1 MNYLKSFLLTLALLA
16 LVGCAHGNALN
27 KISVGMTKGQV
38 IEELGEPT
46 SVAAQNGMEV
56 MRYDLWKDF
65 WQRSPGDYKSEFFV
79 KIVGG
84 KVESY
89 GRMGDFDST
98 KNPALDLNIRNR

>member
-1 MNYLKSFLLTLALLA
+1 MNYLKSFLFTLTFLA

-27 KISVGMTKGQV
+27 KISVGMTKAQV

-65 WQRSPGDYKSEFFV
+65 WQRSPGNYKSEFFV
-79 KIVGG
+79 KLAGG
-84 KVESY
+84 KVQSY

-98 KNPALDLNIRNR
+98 KNPALDLNIQHR

>member
-1 MNYLKSFLLTLALLA
+1 MKPVYALLLACMLTLI
-16 LVGCAHGNALN
+16 VGCAHGTALN
-27 KISVGMTKGQV
+27 KISVGMTKAQV
-38 IEELGEPT
+38 IEELGEPA

-56 MRYDLWKDF
+56 LRYDLWKDF

-79 KIVGG
+79 KLVGG
-84 KVESY
+84 KVQSY